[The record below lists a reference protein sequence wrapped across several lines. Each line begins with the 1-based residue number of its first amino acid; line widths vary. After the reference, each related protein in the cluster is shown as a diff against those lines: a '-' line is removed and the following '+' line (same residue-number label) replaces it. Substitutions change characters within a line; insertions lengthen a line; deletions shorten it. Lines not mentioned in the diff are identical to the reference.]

1 MSSLNLSPNYAIIII
16 HALVYFLVRRQR
28 RAYLKHYLPWALEN
42 GKRTKPLMPV
52 YWEKRWEQNIHELR
66 SELGI
71 TVLNKA

>member
-1 MSSLNLSPNYAIIII
+1 VSSVNCGAQLCLHSRIC
-16 HALVYFLVRRQR
+16 LFVRLLRQR
-28 RAYLKHYLPWALEN
+28 RAYLKSYLPWALEN

-71 TVLNKA
+71 TVLKKA

>member
-1 MSSLNLSPNYAIIII
+1 
-16 HALVYFLVRRQR
+16 
-28 RAYLKHYLPWALEN
+28 LKHYLPWALEN